1 VVILETLI
9 FTFLAGLAIPI
20 GGLIARFERI
30 GPDWLESEFRHGVI
44 AFGAGA
50 LLSAVALVLV
60 PEGMKHLSTFP
71 VAACFLLGGCA
82 FFALD
87 LFLSSRSGQFGQ
99 LVAMLSDFLP
109 EALALG
115 ATFTTSPETG
125 VLLAGIIA
133 LQNCPEGFNSYRELI
148 DSGKFN
154 PRVVLALFAAM
165 AFLGPIAGSLGY
177 YFLSSHPAII
187 AGIMAFSAG
196 GILYIIFQDLAPQIR
211 LENSWIPPLGAVLG
225 FLIGLV
231 GKSLTEG

>member
-1 VVILETLI
+1 MLEAVLYP
-9 FTFLAGLAIPI
+9 FLAGLAIPL

-30 GPDWLESEFRHGVI
+30 GPAWLESEFRHGVI

-60 PEGMKHLSTFP
+60 PEGMKHLSAFP
-71 VAACFLLGGCA
+71 LAACFLLGGIS

-87 LFLSSRSGQFGQ
+87 LFLAARSGQFGQ
-99 LVAMLSDFLP
+99 LLAMLSDFIP

-115 ATFTTSPETG
+115 ATFTNSPETG

-133 LQNCPEGFNSYRELI
+133 LQNCPEGFNSYRELL
-148 DSGKFN
+148 DSGKRS
-154 PRVVLALFAAM
+154 PKVILGLFIAM
-165 AFLGPIAGSLGY
+165 AFLGPAAGSLGY
-177 YFLSSHPAII
+177 LYLSTHPAII

-211 LENSWIPPLGAVLG
+211 LENSWIPPLGAILG
-225 FLIGLV
+225 FMIGLI
-231 GKSLTEG
+231 GKSLTG